1 MPDSD
6 EANAETVGSRIARYR
21 NLAGYTQREF
31 ADHSHLSLGS
41 IRKVE
46 QGERLPTYG
55 FLNTAARTLAVTVEQ
70 LTGQPYPSR
79 QRADARVHAPIA
91 AIRSIAR
98 AYDLPPEWRP
108 LPRSLDAI
116 ARDVDQATNYRAAA
130 RYTAL
135 GEMLPALLEELTAS
149 VHQLD
154 GIARRRA
161 ARLLASC
168 YYMAYCLAARLGY
181 LDLASIL
188 EERLQWASTQ
198 ANDPLSIGLAQWTRA
213 NGFQVAKDYN
223 TGLRLLEQSYDQLW
237 DAVGSGPSS
246 AAVTLLGS
254 IRLRQV
260 TQASRAR
267 DEDATAH
274 HLGEARRLAERISGG
289 VDGVHYHLTFGPVN
303 TAVHD
308 IAAQIELK
316 HVDVAAERARALHLP
331 SSMPRTRRGHHLID
345 ATRAF
350 IAIGDHSAALVAL
363 QQARTVAPQQTR
375 YHPMARE
382 AVHVLASHHRRASEE
397 VRALAAWIA
406 SATTGTR

>member
-1 MPDSD
+1 MPDSGEVD
-6 EANAETVGSRIARYR
+6 EESVGSRIAMFR

-31 ADHSHLSLGS
+31 ADHSHLSLGA

-55 FLNTAARTLAVTVEQ
+55 FLNTAARTLAVSVEQ
-70 LTGQPYPSR
+70 LNGQPYPSR
-79 QRADARVHAPIA
+79 ERADARVHAPIA
-91 AIRSIAR
+91 AVREIAR

-108 LPRSLDAI
+108 APRPLDVI
-116 ARDVDQATNYRAAA
+116 AREVDQATRYRAAA

-135 GEMLPALLEELTAS
+135 GEMLPALLEELTAC
-149 VHQLD
+149 VHHLD
-154 GIARRRA
+154 GKARHRA

-181 LDLASIL
+181 VDLASIL
-188 EERLQWASTQ
+188 EERLQWASSL
-198 ANDPLSIGLAQWTRA
+198 ADDPLSIGLSQWTRA
-213 NGFQVAKDYN
+213 NGFQVAKDYD
-223 TGLRLLEQSYDQLW
+223 TGLRLLERSYDQLW
-237 DAVGSGPSS
+237 DAVRSDASGP
-246 AAVTLLGS
+246 AVTLLGS

-274 HLGEARRLAERISGG
+274 YFHEARRLAERVPGG
-289 VDGVHYHLTFGPVN
+289 VDLVHYHLTFGPVN
-303 TAVHD
+303 TTVHD

-316 HVDVAAERARALHLP
+316 HVDIAAERARALHLP
-331 SSMPRTRRGHHLID
+331 ASMPRTRRGHHLID

-350 IAIGDHSAALVAL
+350 IAIGDHDASLTAL
-363 QQARTVAPQQTR
+363 QKARAVAPQQTR

-382 AVHVLASHHRRASEE
+382 AMHVLAGHRRKANEE
-397 VRALAAWIA
+397 VRALAAWFG
-406 SATTGTR
+406 SATTGAT